1 MADMEN
7 QGGLVKLDPA
17 GLSKLKQVLGE
28 AGKGFPMPYVRE
40 IFLLECRIAGTM
52 HVEEIGRKTAG
63 VTEGTLLQFLREE
76 SNKVDSLAIQILNE
90 QGERIGYVPREKN
103 EVLARLMDAGKLIFG
118 QVVSKEKLGDWTK
131 IIIRVLMKDV

>member
-76 SNKVDSLAIQILNE
+76 HDRVWKLRNRPGGMDDS
-90 QGERIGYVPREKN
+90 REK
-103 EVLARLMDAGKLIFG
+103 LPRF
-118 QVVSKEKLGDWTK
+118 
-131 IIIRVLMKDV
+131 